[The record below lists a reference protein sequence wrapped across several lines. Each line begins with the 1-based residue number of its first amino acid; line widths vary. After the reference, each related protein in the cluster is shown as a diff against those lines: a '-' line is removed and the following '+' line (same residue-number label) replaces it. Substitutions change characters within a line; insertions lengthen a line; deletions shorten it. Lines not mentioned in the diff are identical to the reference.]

1 MDIQIIRQRIF
12 VIRQQQVMLDYHL
25 AELYGVETRVL
36 KQAVRRNINRFPAD
50 FMFELE
56 REELQNLTSQIVM
69 SSYGGTRHLPF
80 AFTEQGVAMLSSVLN
95 SPQAVAVN
103 IEIMR
108 TFVSLRR
115 INIEYEW
122 INHRLDELERQYDAK
137 FDDIFMALEQLLMKP
152 KERNPIGFK
161 KFD

>member
-1 MDIQIIRQRIF
+1 MDISIIQQRII

-36 KQAVRRNINRFPAD
+36 KQAVRRNLHRFPSD

-56 REELQNLTSQIVM
+56 KSEFENLTSQIVM
-69 SSYGGTRHLPF
+69 SSHGGTRYLPF

-95 SPQAVAVN
+95 SPQAIAVN

-108 TFVSLRR
+108 TFVNLRKA
-115 INIEYEW
+115 NIEYEW
-122 INHRLDELERQYDAK
+122 LHHKINDLEKRYDAK
-137 FDDIFMALEQLLMKP
+137 FDDIFMALEQLLTKP
-152 KERNPIGFK
+152 NPRTPIGFK
-161 KFD
+161 KLD

>member
-1 MDIQIIRQRIF
+1 MDIQIIRQRIL

-36 KQAVRRNINRFPAD
+36 KQAVRRNINRFPSD

-56 REELQNLTSQIVM
+56 REEFQNLTSQFVM
-69 SSYGGTRHLPF
+69 SSYGGMRHLPF

-122 INHRLDELERQYDAK
+122 INHRLDELEKQYDAK
-137 FDDIFMALEQLLMKP
+137 FDDIFMALEQLLTKP
-152 KERNPIGFK
+152 KDRNPIGFK
-161 KFD
+161 KID

>member
-25 AELYGVETRVL
+25 AELYGVETRIL

-56 REELQNLTSQIVM
+56 REEFQNLTSQFVM

-122 INHRLDELERQYDAK
+122 INHRLDELEKQYDAK

-161 KFD
+161 KID